1 MAPSPCEDAG
11 VPTLV
16 TPRGVRQVEDLWLD
30 PEALDGATG
39 WQLKP
44 EGLCRDDVC
53 LLVAEELRRNGRV
66 DVAALWTRLGR
77 PVLTS
82 GDAVYLGEDAASKA
96 TLQAGAMAPDFTLR
110 DLASVE
116 HSLSEHRGKKVLISS
131 WAPW

>member
-1 MAPSPCEDAG
+1 MPI
-11 VPTLV
+11 LV
-16 TPRGVRQVEDLWLD
+16 TARGVQELDDLWLD
-30 PEALDGATG
+30 PATLDAATG

-53 LLVAEELRRNGRV
+53 LLVPDELRRDGRV

-82 GDAVYLGEDAASKA
+82 GDAVYLGEDASSKPP
-96 TLQAGAMAPDFTLR
+96 LQAGAPAPDFTLR
-110 DLASVE
+110 DLADVE
-116 HSLSEHRGKKVLISS
+116 HSLSDHRGKKVLISS